1 MTPLLEQFL
10 SESHEFSQGI
20 GQKLM
25 QLEDQPGD
33 RDAMD
38 ELFRLM
44 HTLKGNSG
52 LFAFPEMT
60 RVLHAG
66 EDLLG
71 MVRSEQISY
80 SRELADRLLAA
91 MDFVMVL
98 CGDIEATE
106 SIDAFRAQ
114 DSVQIAES
122 LRALMPAPAM
132 AIHGASGAATPA
144 AAAASTAAARPDA
157 APPLFAELPEA
168 ARSEAIRQS
177 QGGVALHWIVYS
189 PTPECFFVG
198 DDPFHRTRQTPNL
211 LWGCLRSRE
220 SFPPLAELDTYRCVL
235 DFHLL
240 TAAPREELAN
250 YFRYVPDQIS
260 YLAVDPRWLDD
271 ARGQD
276 AVARNDGQ
284 QDLLP
289 GDAPLPLAENPAQLP
304 PEVRA
309 ALDAILSA

>member
-71 MVRSEQISY
+71 MVKSEQIAY

-106 SIDAFRAQ
+106 SIDASRAQ

-132 AIHGASGAATPA
+132 AIHGASGAAASGPGA
-144 AAAASTAAARPDA
+144 AAGCPGTA
-157 APPLFAELPEA
+157 
-168 ARSEAIRQS
+168 
-177 QGGVALHWIVYS
+177 GGVGRGSWQVCLGGGGS
-189 PTPECFFVG
+189 P
-198 DDPFHRTRQTPNL
+198 
-211 LWGCLRSRE
+211 
-220 SFPPLAELDTYRCVL
+220 
-235 DFHLL
+235 
-240 TAAPREELAN
+240 
-250 YFRYVPDQIS
+250 
-260 YLAVDPRWLDD
+260 
-271 ARGQD
+271 RG
-276 AVARNDGQ
+276 A
-284 QDLLP
+284 
-289 GDAPLPLAENPAQLP
+289 
-304 PEVRA
+304 RA
-309 ALDAILSA
+309 ALGAYRPDRAGDDGGDDGRLGGFLANQGLCARRHQIRLWVRGR